1 MPAAYGRCGA
11 RITCQMALNAA
22 ASATAGAGG
31 ANACCAHHAP
41 ATNAVTATAALARD
55 RGVTAT
61 RIAVPNP
68 HTNQRARVCRLKGID
83 ESYRPVWNGR
93 L

>member
-1 MPAAYGRCGA
+1 
-11 RITCQMALNAA
+11 
-22 ASATAGAGG
+22 
-31 ANACCAHHAP
+31 
-41 ATNAVTATAALARD
+41 VTAM
-55 RGVTAT
+55 

-83 ESYRPVWNGR
+83 ESYRPVWNGQ

>member
-11 RITCQMALNAA
+11 RVTCQMATNAA
-22 ASATAGAGG
+22 ASATAAGDG
-31 ANACCAHHAP
+31 ANGCCAHHTP
-41 ATNAVTATAALARD
+41 AANAATDSAAAARD
-55 RGVTAT
+55 KGVTAM

-83 ESYRPVWNGR
+83 ESYRPVWNGQ